1 MQQKLLLSEIWA
13 SLQKTLNSIS
23 SPQTLV
29 RATSC
34 NTTEKILPFIVYHKT
49 IVT

>member
-29 RATSC
+29 RATC